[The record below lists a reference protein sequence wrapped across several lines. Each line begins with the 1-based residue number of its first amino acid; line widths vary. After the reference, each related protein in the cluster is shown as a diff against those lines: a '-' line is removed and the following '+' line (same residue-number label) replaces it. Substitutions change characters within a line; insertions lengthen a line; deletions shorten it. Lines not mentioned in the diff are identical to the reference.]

1 MKSGPTRKSIRQGPL
16 PFLEDNG
23 VRTRALQG
31 KAMNPIKIVAIILII
46 AGAAALAFGG
56 FSFTKETH
64 KAEIGP
70 LKLSVQEKENVNI
83 PSWAGLA
90 AIIAGVVMLVVPTKK

>member
-1 MKSGPTRKSIRQGPL
+1 MV
-16 PFLEDNG
+16 G
-23 VRTRALQG
+23 VVL
-31 KAMNPIKIVAIILII
+31 IV

-64 KAEIGP
+64 RAEIGS

-90 AIIAGVVMLVVPTKK
+90 AIIAGVVLLVVPTKK

>member
-1 MKSGPTRKSIRQGPL
+1 
-16 PFLEDNG
+16 
-23 VRTRALQG
+23 
-31 KAMNPIKIVAIILII
+31 MNAIKVIGIVLIL
-46 AGAAALAFGG
+46 AGAAGLAFGG

-83 PSWAGLA
+83 PSWLGLA
-90 AIIAGVVMLVVPTKK
+90 AIVAGVVVLVIPRKK

>member
-1 MKSGPTRKSIRQGPL
+1 
-16 PFLEDNG
+16 
-23 VRTRALQG
+23 
-31 KAMNPIKIVAIILII
+31 MNPLKIVAIVLIL

-64 KAEIGP
+64 KAELGP

-83 PSWAGLA
+83 PVWLGIG
-90 AIIAGVVMLVVPTKK
+90 AIVAGVVLLVIPKR

>member
-1 MKSGPTRKSIRQGPL
+1 
-16 PFLEDNG
+16 
-23 VRTRALQG
+23 
-31 KAMNPIKIVAIILII
+31 MNPLKIVAIVLIL

-70 LKLSVQEKENVNI
+70 IHLSVKEKENVNI
-83 PSWAGLA
+83 PVWLGIG
-90 AIIAGVVMLVVPTKK
+90 AIIAGVVLLVIPKK

>member
-1 MKSGPTRKSIRQGPL
+1 
-16 PFLEDNG
+16 
-23 VRTRALQG
+23 
-31 KAMNPIKIVAIILII
+31 MNPLKVVAVVLIV

-56 FSFTKETH
+56 FSYTKETH

-83 PSWAGLA
+83 PVWAGIG
-90 AIIAGVVMLVVPTKK
+90 AIVAGVVLLVIKK